1 MLLYQLGYSVKSV
14 NKINAIIYILLHIE
28 NSKNH
33 NCMTY
38 QLTIALMWFHVQ
50 QETQY
55 EMRIPERDDFLLL
68 TYLRLS
74 INQRICMETGK

>member
-1 MLLYQLGYSVKSV
+1 MKCV
-14 NKINAIIYILLHIE
+14 NKINAKNRVIYISLHIE
-28 NSKNH
+28 NGKNQ

-55 EMRIPERDDFLLL
+55 EMRIPIRDDFLLL

-74 INQRICMETGK
+74 TNQRICMETGK